1 MKKILSLLLIAVL
14 LVGCG
19 NTGNTTTPAQTVP
32 TSSAEATTKESATV
46 AEATTVTSTEKATE
60 ATTTDAAQGG
70 EVVLYSSRHY
80 DSDQAL
86 YDRFK
91 ELTGITVV
99 VKKAD
104 ASALLE
110 EIEKAGEDSP
120 ADLFY
125 TADAG
130 KLAQAK
136 EKGLFQPIGS
146 DVVKANVP
154 EIYRDKDDMWT
165 ALTMRARIIV
175 YSLDRV
181 NPADLSTYEDLADP
195 KWQGRIVTRPSSHVY
210 NQSLVASLIEINGEE
225 ATAEWAKGLVANFA
239 RDPKGNDRDQVK
251 AVAAGEADLAIVN
264 TYYLGV
270 MANSDKA
277 EENEAAAKVGVFFPN
292 QETTGTHVN
301 VSGAGILKGAKN
313 KENAVKLLEFLSSV
327 EAQEAFTSA
336 NYEFPVNPKVEVE
349 QELLKSWGEFKK
361 QDINLTILGENNRKA
376 QEMMDEAGW
385 K

>member
-1 MKKILSLLLIAVL
+1 MLLSACAPQKPAEEKKVEENN
-14 LVGCG
+14 G
-19 NTGNTTTPAQTVP
+19 QTQQ
-32 TSSAEATTKESATV
+32 EQKQENQEKE
-46 AEATTVTSTEKATE
+46 ENK
-60 ATTTDAAQGG
+60 DAAKEEAKEPMKDAGT
-70 EVVLYSSRHY
+70 VVLYSSRHY

-91 ELTGITVV
+91 EMTGITVE

-104 ASALLE
+104 DKALLE

-136 EKGLFQPIGS
+136 VKGLFQAIGS
-146 DVVKANVP
+146 QAVNENVP
-154 EIYRDKDDMWT
+154 AIYRDTDDMWT
-165 ALTMRARIIV
+165 ALTMRARIIA

-181 NPADLSTYEDLADP
+181 KPEELSTYEDLTNE
-195 KWQGRIVTRPSSHVY
+195 KWKGKIVTRPSSHVY
-210 NQSLVASLIEINGEE
+210 NQSLVASLIEVNGEE
-225 ATAEWAKGLVANFA
+225 ETKQWVKGLVANFA

-264 TYYLGV
+264 SYYIGRMMV
-270 MANSDKA
+270 SDKA
-277 EENEAAAKVGVFFPN
+277 EETEAVAKVGVFFPN
-292 QETTGTHVN
+292 QDTTGTHVN

-313 KENAVKLLEFLSSV
+313 RENAVKLLEFLSSV
-327 EAQEAFTSA
+327 EAQEQFSSA
-336 NYEFPVNPKVEVE
+336 NYEFPVNPKVAVE
-349 QELLKSWGEFKK
+349 NELLKSWGEFKK
-361 QDINLTILGENNRKA
+361 QDISLSILGTNNQKA

>member
-1 MKKILSLLLIAVL
+1 MKKILSLLLVL
-14 LVGCG
+14 FIVAGCG
-19 NTGNTTTPAQTVP
+19 TKPEAPAKETKEPQKE
-32 TSSAEATTKESATV
+32 AEAKEEPKQEGKEETKEEPKEETKV
-46 AEATTVTSTEKATE
+46 EA
-60 ATTTDAAQGG
+60 G
-70 EVVLYSSRHY
+70 EQKVVLYSSRHY

-86 YDRFK
+86 YDLFK
-91 ELTGITVV
+91 EKTGITVE
-99 VKKAD
+99 VKKED
-104 ASALLE
+104 AKVLLE

-136 EKGLFQPIGS
+136 GKGLFQTIGS
-146 DVVKANVP
+146 AVVNENVP
-154 EIYRDKDDMWT
+154 AIYRDTDDMWT
-165 ALTMRARIIV
+165 ALTMRARIIA

-181 NPADLSTYEDLADP
+181 KPEELSTYEDLANE
-195 KWQGRIVTRPSSHVY
+195 KWKGKIVTRPSSHVY
-210 NQSLVASLIEINGEE
+210 NQSLVASFIEINGEE
-225 ATAEWAKGLVANFA
+225 ATMEWAKALVANFA

-264 TYYLGV
+264 SYYIGR
-270 MANSDKA
+270 MINSDKQ
-277 EENEAAAKVGVFFPN
+277 EEKDAAAKVGVFFPN

-327 EAQEAFTSA
+327 DAQEQFSSA
-336 NYEFPVNPKVEVE
+336 NFEFPVNPKVAVE
-349 QELLKSWGEFKK
+349 NELLKSWGEFKK
-361 QDINLTILGENNRKA
+361 QEISLSILGTNNKKA
-376 QEMMDEAGW
+376 QEIMDEANW

>member
-1 MKKILSLLLIAVL
+1 MKKILSLLLVVLIIA
-14 LVGCG
+14 GCG
-19 NTGNTTTPAQTVP
+19 TKPETKVEDKAKPE
-32 TSSAEATTKESATV
+32 TSMKEEKKAE
-46 AEATTVTSTEKATE
+46 EKAE
-60 ATTTDAAQGG
+60 EPKQEMKEEGKKEEEPKQEMQGG
-70 EVVLYSSRHY
+70 TVVLYSSRHY

-86 YDRFK
+86 YDEFK
-91 ELTGITVV
+91 AQTGITVE

-104 ASALLE
+104 AKALLE
-110 EIEKAGEDSP
+110 EIEKAGDDSP

-146 DVVKANVP
+146 AVLNENVP
-154 EIYRDKDDMWT
+154 AIYRDTDDMWT
-165 ALTMRARIIV
+165 ALTMRARIIA

-181 NPADLSTYEDLADP
+181 KPEELSTYEDLVNE
-195 KWQGRIVTRPSSHVY
+195 KWKGRIVTRPSSHVY
-210 NQSLVASLIEINGEE
+210 NQSLVASLIEVNGEE
-225 ATAEWAKGLVANFA
+225 ATREWVKGLVANFA

-264 TYYLGV
+264 SYYIGV
-270 MANSDKA
+270 MTNSDKA
-277 EENEAAAKVGVFFPN
+277 EEKDAVAKIGVFFPN

-327 EAQEAFTSA
+327 DAQEKFSSA
-336 NYEFPVNPKVEVE
+336 NYEFPVNPKVAVE
-349 QELLKSWGEFKK
+349 NELLKSWGEFKK
-361 QDINLTILGENNRKA
+361 QDISLSILGTNNRKA
-376 QEMMDEAGW
+376 QELMDEAGW